1 MSTSRVFNESLPN
14 MVAGKGLERNGPPE
28 FNETDFNGWVMF
40 LKAHL
45 GRIGGADDALEQDYP
60 TTLLDDDGEELDT
73 LNRTQM
79 RELEV
84 LQEEWKA
91 KNMICY
97 EAIMDV

>member
-1 MSTSRVFNESLPN
+1 MY
-14 MVAGKGLERNGPPE
+14 VAGNGFERNGPPE
-28 FNETDFNGWVMF
+28 FNKTDFNGWVMF

-60 TTLLDDDGEELDT
+60 TTLLDEDGEELDT

-84 LQEEWKA
+84 LQEEWKV
-91 KNMICY
+91 KNRTCY
-97 EAIMDV
+97 GAIMDVCYKNTNARRIA